1 MRLLRTVKFT
11 MGEGILAIP
20 HRRPGGDGIADRVG
34 MLVHFTAARAL
45 ATSVALTPVTGGIRA
60 HIICQLMQRRSR
72 LETGGAGTSSCR
84 VRQCEAVLA
93 AREKLREAGPLSRT
107 RGEPDQRVRY
117 VAQVVPTRCS
127 RCRWVFFRPTR
138 PQLLLAKGFTC
149 GTSNGAT
156 RITMAH
162 AACVQT
168 RAPGRRSGLSS
179 SQTHNNC

>member
-127 RCRWVFFRPTR
+127 RCRWVLSQRA
-138 PQLLLAKGFTC
+138 L
-149 GTSNGAT
+149 
-156 RITMAH
+156 H
-162 AACVQT
+162 AAPPMVL
-168 RAPGRRSGLSS
+168 PG
-179 SQTHNNC
+179 SQWPMQPG